1 MARSLRVLFIG
12 GPMYD
17 PLYSRLAEFE
27 EREGLTV
34 EVAETLPHP
43 QLNERIEEEFA
54 SGRTSYDLISTH
66 TKYAPSQSEWLTPL
80 DDDLDE
86 AELETFNANT
96 LDLARID
103 GRLYGVPRNLDVKLL
118 YYRTDLMRGA
128 PSTWDELLEE
138 GARLRSEDLYGFA
151 FPGKESGL
159 FGHFFELHAMA
170 GGRMFTDKNTPAPN
184 LDDEAGRWALS
195 LLKDLRK
202 RAAPKETTEWHYD
215 EVAACFREG
224 KAAMSTDW
232 PGGFYTYEDPDQS
245 AVVGAYD
252 VALYPVGPA
261 GRFVY
266 SSSHTFAIPCTVR
279 DRPAAIA
286 LLCFLT
292 SRRSQTIEA
301 KLGTLPARTD
311 AREDARA
318 AAETGS
324 LAERRWE
331 LLAET
336 EQAALVPPK
345 HSNYPAVEDTIWEGI
360 REALLGNKS
369 VGQAL
374 ADTEAAARH
383 AATTGR

>member
-1 MARSLRVLFIG
+1 M
-12 GPMYD
+12 
-17 PLYSRLAEFE
+17 
-27 EREGLTV
+27 
-34 EVAETLPHP
+34 
-43 QLNERIEEEFA
+43 FA
-54 SGRTSYDLISTH
+54 D
-66 TKYAPSQSEWLTPL
+66 A
-80 DDDLDE
+80 
-86 AELETFNANT
+86 NA
-96 LDLARID
+96 
-103 GRLYGVPRNLDVKLL
+103 
-118 YYRTDLMRGA
+118 
-128 PSTWDELLEE
+128 
-138 GARLRSEDLYGFA
+138 
-151 FPGKESGL
+151 
-159 FGHFFELHAMA
+159 
-170 GGRMFTDKNTPAPN
+170 PAPN

-195 LLKDLRK
+195 LLRDLRE
-202 RAAPKETTEWHYD
+202 RAAPEETPEWHYD

-232 PGGFYTYEDPDQS
+232 PGGFYTYNDPEQS
-245 AVVGAYD
+245 AVVGSYD
-252 VALYPVGPA
+252 VALYPEGPA

-301 KLGTLPARTD
+301 KLGTLPARAD

-318 AAETGS
+318 AAEAGS

-345 HSNYPAVEDTIWEGI
+345 HPNYPAVEDTIWEGI